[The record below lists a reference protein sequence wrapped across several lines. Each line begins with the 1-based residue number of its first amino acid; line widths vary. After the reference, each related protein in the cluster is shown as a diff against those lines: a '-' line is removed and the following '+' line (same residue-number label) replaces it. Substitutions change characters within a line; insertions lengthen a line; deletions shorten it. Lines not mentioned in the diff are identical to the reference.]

1 MRVRFEITSKKAEVQ
16 VYAVCRSGS
25 TQFRGKT
32 GLFIEPDFYDFVTGK
47 GKVPVKKTDVQIDR
61 HVEIKRKLEALE
73 LHINRS
79 GITRNDP
86 LSSLQDIINMY
97 NDPMKLYCNED
108 TMLIRYIDA
117 FIKKLPTRPNGK
129 GGFVTP
135 STINCYTQMERHIIE
150 FHNYKNR
157 PDTDID
163 DINKAFFDDFAAY
176 LTINCKHTP
185 ATINRYIK
193 FLKSILNEA
202 FQNEVRTKP
211 IPKIALMPL
220 KTTRRI
226 YLTDD
231 EIEKLKRVDLSKK
244 PLLNETRNA
253 FIVQCYTAVRRS
265 DIMQVVNPNNRKGN
279 IIEIKQTKTTAKLV
293 IPIHPHIEDLLNNGQ
308 FPSKI
313 NGDYNKRLKKVAK
326 LAGLDREFRYDEIKG
341 GVSTTKTAKVYELIS
356 SHTGRRSFITNSLKK
371 GHNENLI
378 IAVSGHTSTQM
389 LRIYDHTEPELKA
402 NNIRNMWIQDLNQQQ
417 GNF

>member
-47 GKVPVKKTDVQIDR
+47 GKVPVKKTDAQIDR
-61 HVEIKRKLEALE
+61 HIEVKRKLEALE
-73 LHINRS
+73 LHINRA
-79 GITRNDP
+79 GITRDDP
-86 LSSLQDIINMY
+86 SSSLQDLINMY
-97 NDPMKLYCNED
+97 NDPIKNYCNEE

-129 GGFVTP
+129 GGFIARGTFY
-135 STINCYTQMERHIIE
+135 CYNQLRDHVVGFHRHKKIV
-150 FHNYKNR
+150 
-157 PDTDID
+157 DTDID
-163 DINKAFFDDFAAY
+163 DVNKAFFDDFEAF
-176 LTINCKHTP
+176 LTINCNQKP
-185 ATINRYIK
+185 STINRHIK
-193 FLKSILNEA
+193 YFKAILNEA
-202 FQNEVRTKP
+202 FQNEARTKP
-211 IPKIALMPL
+211 IPKIALLPS

-244 PLLNETRNA
+244 PFLNEARNA

-293 IPIHPHIEDLLNNGQ
+293 IPIHPHIEDLLDNGQ
-308 FPSKI
+308 FPKTI
-313 NGDYNKRLKKVAK
+313 NGEYNKRLKKVAK
-326 LAGLDREFRYDEIKG
+326 LAGLDREFKYDEIKG
-341 GVSTTKTAKVYELIS
+341 GVSTTKTAKVYDLIS

-378 IAVSGHTSTQM
+378 IAVSGHATTQM
-389 LRIYDHTEPELKA
+389 LRMYDHLEPDVKA
-402 NNIRNMWIQDLNQQQ
+402 NNIRNMWIQELQQSELN
-417 GNF
+417 N